1 MTVHTTVKTP
11 APPAPAPPPAAEA
24 LPPTLNLRLV
34 ERLLPVTTGL
44 VVALVALV
52 VLGGAT
58 RVMEAGLACPDWP
71 LCYSSF
77 WPGQQMNVRVF
88 LEWFHRLDAFLVG
101 IGLLLQA
108 GLTMVQRHRLPVVV
122 PRLAVA
128 AALLVALQGAL
139 GALTVT
145 RLLRFDIV
153 TAHLAT
159 GLLLVALVSLLRQQ
173 LQLLVQ
179 PLTTSPP
186 PVGRRLAVAV
196 AGAVYL
202 QCILGGLL
210 ASQWATA
217 RCLRFMQGCHW
228 LLAHRTMAVA
238 AAAAVLLLVAVLL
251 WQPCPQRLQRL
262 AAAAGVLVALQ
273 LLLGQLTLQL
283 ALSRPLVTI
292 AHQLIAAL
300 LVGLLVSL
308 ARLMCVQPPASS
320 TLTAAVPQSP

>member
-1 MTVHTTVKTP
+1 MLLTTC
-11 APPAPAPPPAAEA
+11 
-24 LPPTLNLRLV
+24 
-34 ERLLPVTTGL
+34 L

-88 LEWFHRLDAFLVG
+88 LEWFHRLGAFLAG
-101 IGLLLQA
+101 IGLLLLA
-108 GLTMVQRHRLPVVV
+108 GLSIGQQRQLSPVV

-128 AALLVALQGAL
+128 AALLAVLQGAL

-145 RLLRFDIV
+145 QLLRFDIV

-159 GLLLVALVSLLRQQ
+159 GLLLVALTSLLRQQ

-179 PLTTSPP
+179 PLTTGP
-186 PVGRRLAVAV
+186 PVGGRWLAGAA

-210 ASQWATA
+210 ASQWATT
-217 RCLRFMQGCHW
+217 RCLRLMQGCHW

-251 WQPCPQRLQRL
+251 SQPCPQRLRRMV
-262 AAAAGVLVALQ
+262 AAAGLLVALQ

-283 ALSRPLVTI
+283 ALSQPLVTI

-308 ARLMCVQPPASS
+308 VRLTCAQPPLSS
-320 TLTAAVPQSP
+320 TVTAAVPQSP